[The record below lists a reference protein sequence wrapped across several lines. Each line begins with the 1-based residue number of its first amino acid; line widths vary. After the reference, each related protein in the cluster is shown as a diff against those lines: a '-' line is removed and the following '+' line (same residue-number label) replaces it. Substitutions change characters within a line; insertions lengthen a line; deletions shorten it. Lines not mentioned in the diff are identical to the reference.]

1 MKKAF
6 MIKSA
11 PYMTRPIPMMIPIY
25 RWWEVPMLWVT
36 GQLYDLIAGR
46 RRTVPP
52 STFIPAAEA
61 SYQFP
66 SLKVQDSKGDSLK
79 GCLVIYDGQ
88 QNDTRMNLAIALTA

>member
-36 GQLYDLIAGR
+36 GKLYDLIAGR
-46 RRTVPP
+46 RRTVYVKQF
-52 STFIPAAEA
+52 SH
-61 SYQFP
+61 YCLLDLFP
-66 SLKVQDSKGDSLK
+66 SFPFVSLLF
-79 GCLVIYDGQ
+79 CWNSQ
-88 QNDTRMNLAIALTA
+88 RESS

>member
-1 MKKAF
+1 MVSSLSLLFLYSTF
-6 MIKSA
+6 M
-11 PYMTRPIPMMIPIY
+11 YF
-25 RWWEVPMLWVT
+25 
-36 GQLYDLIAGR
+36 R
-46 RRTVPP
+46 RPP

-88 QNDTRMNLAIALTA
+88 QNDTRMNLAIALTAGYVNVG